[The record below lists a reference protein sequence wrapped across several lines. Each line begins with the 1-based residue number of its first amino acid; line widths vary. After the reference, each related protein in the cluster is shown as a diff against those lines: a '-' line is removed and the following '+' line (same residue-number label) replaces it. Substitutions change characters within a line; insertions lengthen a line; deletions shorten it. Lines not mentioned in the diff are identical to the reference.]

1 VIYCNAFSTAHS
13 LLHSLSLSTI
23 HTSIHVG
30 LMFVALSGLLV
41 FHFSSMH
48 FSTFCFGSM
57 LFLYSILALFFLR
70 IFVFSAQGLLA
81 LSLAGIFSWPRSR
94 LPPFNTLL
102 LYLSD
107 FIHILPL
114 ASWPDI
120 QTYICLYILVVTTY
134 ICIYIHRG
142 RGRGQSTVINFYGA
156 NLISHFSGFRCNV
169 EKWGIFS
176 GGLISTFPAFQFD

>member
-70 IFVFSAQGLLA
+70 IFVFSAQGLLG

-94 LPPFNTLL
+94 LPLLSPFYSTCRISFTFCLW
-102 LYLSD
+102 
-107 FIHILPL
+107 PL
-114 ASWPDI
+114 G
-120 QTYICLYILVVTTY
+120 QTSRRIYV
-134 ICIYIHRG
+134 CIY
-142 RGRGQSTVINFYGA
+142 
-156 NLISHFSGFRCNV
+156 L
-169 EKWGIFS
+169 
-176 GGLISTFPAFQFD
+176 

>member
-13 LLHSLSLSTI
+13 LLYSLSLSTI

-70 IFVFSAQGLLA
+70 IFVFSAQGLLG

-134 ICIYIHRG
+134 ICIYTQ
-142 RGRGQSTVINFYGA
+142 GQGA
-156 NLISHFSGFRCNV
+156 WPVNSNKLLRCKFN
-169 EKWGIFS
+169 
-176 GGLISTFPAFQFD
+176 